1 MRRVIQGKPG
11 LGVPGVYAGNLPPL
25 RLCLSKGCVVT
36 VCSYLM
42 DQSDFPDEGPR
53 PPINPKGTLRWYWE
67 RQQRQREWERRRRA
81 WWEECRAEEE
91 AERQHRRLLAVRA
104 RALRWVPPPAGS

>member
-1 MRRVIQGKPG
+1 MIVAA
-11 LGVPGVYAGNLPPL
+11 V
-25 RLCLSKGCVVT
+25 SH
-36 VCSYLM
+36 LM
-42 DQSDFPDEGPR
+42 NQEDPPDEGPW

-67 RQQRQREWERRRRA
+67 RQRELERREREWERRRRA